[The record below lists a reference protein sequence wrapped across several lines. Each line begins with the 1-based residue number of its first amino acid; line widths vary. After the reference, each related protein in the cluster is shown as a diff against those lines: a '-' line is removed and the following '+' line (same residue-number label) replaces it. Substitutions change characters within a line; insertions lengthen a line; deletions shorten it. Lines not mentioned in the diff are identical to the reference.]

1 MIEAKIVSAM
11 PTNRDTFRSY
21 AFVVAAHLAAFLAFS
36 TFGFLRS
43 LNELFILLD
52 GTYTLTIAAHQFA
65 WLPPAAGYFASPFQG
80 LGDVWFPINSWLIP
94 GFLLPHLVLGSG
106 SEMEPG
112 FRVGVY
118 VIISLESFIATFLL
132 ARALGVARLPSILSA
147 WLTPLLI
154 MPIFGPSLIYVISQL
169 VPHAVTAISETC
181 LIVAAIAS
189 LGRAPD
195 RPRNLSLRDVLLV
208 LAILALAGHL
218 TLSLSVSVILCLPV
232 VVFGAAG
239 CIAGAEQRRELVI
252 KLTGLAT
259 VAAVLIAAGFAA
271 FLLGIFTYS
280 APYFWA
286 SQFENDR
293 MSWYFLSIFFH
304 KATLGRMLF
313 LGGLFGLLLSLIWG
327 GRREKRF
334 AAAVLALIA
343 VLGIAG
349 VTTSYV
355 DFWRGPAPLYFE
367 FFLWPLYAIFAVRGA
382 GAVLVWVA
390 RRLSVGDSTIAR
402 FSETQR
408 ALALFLP
415 LILALGTVGIARAGA
430 PRPRTMF
437 PLPPTETRIVSF
449 LKDQIALLPGRT
461 FRGRVATM
469 EMLNVEG
476 EVGWLDMHVDYQ
488 APRTTE
494 AGNDHHLVGL
504 WHFDIPTLL
513 EYSSNMSPA
522 FFRAVTRFVARRDDR
537 QMRSTLVLRNPNAR
551 LLGFLGVRFLI
562 ADAAQGEPFR
572 LMMTDHLRPGETL
585 YLYEVPDVNLGSVSP
600 GEIRTAG
607 SFDSALDQIV
617 DSRFDIRR
625 HAILIDAPV
634 AAARLKG
641 LKPVDAS
648 ELRVVERG
656 GIVVKA
662 TSAGTSLLVIPF
674 EFSHCLT
681 VRSWDDAVRP
691 PGLIRVNAMLTG
703 VLFDHAVNAEL
714 RYFTG
719 PFSGATC
726 RLRDADEFKRLI
738 AG

>member
-1 MIEAKIVSAM
+1 MLFCGA
-11 PTNRDTFRSY
+11 PRDTFRSH
-21 AFVVAAHLAAFLAFS
+21 ALVVAAHLAGFLAFS

-52 GTYTLTIAAHQFA
+52 GTYMLTIAAHQFA
-65 WLPPAAGYFASPFQG
+65 WLPPAAGYFTSPFQG

-94 GFLLPHLVLGSG
+94 GFLLPHLVLGPG
-106 SEMEPG
+106 SEMEAG

-147 WLTPLLI
+147 WLTPFLI

-169 VPHAVTAISETC
+169 VPQAVTAISETC

-189 LGRAPD
+189 LGRATD
-195 RPRNLSLRDVLLV
+195 RPRNLCLRDALLV

-218 TLSLSVSVILCLPV
+218 TLSLSASVILCLPV
-232 VVFGAAG
+232 VVLGAAG
-239 CIAGAEQRRELVI
+239 CIAGAEQRRELAI
-252 KLTGLAT
+252 KLAGLAT

-293 MSWYFLSIFFH
+293 MSWYFLSICFH

-313 LGGLFGLLLSLIWG
+313 LGGLFGLLLSLIGG
-327 GRREKRF
+327 GRRDRRF
-334 AAAVLALIA
+334 AGSVLVLMA

-349 VTTSYV
+349 VATIYV
-355 DFWRGPAPLYFE
+355 DFWRGPSPLYFE

-382 GAVLVWVA
+382 GAVLGWVA
-390 RRLSVGDSTIAR
+390 RRLNVGDSTLAR
-402 FSETQR
+402 FSETPQ
-408 ALALFLP
+408 ALALCLP
-415 LILALGTVGIARAGA
+415 FILALGMVSIALAGA
-430 PRPRTMF
+430 PQLRTMF
-437 PLPPTETRIVSF
+437 PLPPKETRIVSF
-449 LKDQIALLPGRT
+449 LKDHIALSPGRT

-476 EVGWLDMHVDYQ
+476 EVGWLKMHVDYQ

-522 FFRAVTRFVARRDDR
+522 FFRAVTRFVARQDDH
-537 QMRSTLVLRNPNAR
+537 QMRSTLVLRHPSAR

-562 ADAAQGEPFR
+562 ADAAQGKPFR
-572 LMMTDHLRPGETL
+572 LVMTDHPRPGETL
-585 YLYEVPDVNLGSVSP
+585 YLYEVPEVNLGGVSP
-600 GEIRTAG
+600 GDIRTAG
-607 SFDSALDQIV
+607 SFDRALDHIV
-617 DSRFDIRR
+617 DLRFDFRR
-625 HAILIDAPV
+625 HAILINAPA

-641 LKPVDAS
+641 LRPAEAS
-648 ELRVVERG
+648 GLRIVERG

-681 VRSWDDAVRP
+681 VRSLDDAIQP
-691 PGLIRVNAMLTG
+691 PGLIRVNALLTG
-703 VLFDHAVNAEL
+703 VLFDHTVNAEI

-719 PFSGATC
+719 PFHGATC
-726 RLRDADEFKRLI
+726 RLRDADEFKHLI